1 MTTQVWKMNYFVH
14 SMENVLSARR
24 SGDVEVTWGESCLAT
39 PGEPSHQQRTKGYKI
54 MIFKKGRN
62 LPFFT

>member
-1 MTTQVWKMNYFVH
+1 MFLAIFFSIKVWKMNYFVH

-39 PGEPSHQQRTKGYKI
+39 PGEPSHQ
-54 MIFKKGRN
+54 
-62 LPFFT
+62 